1 MDEADCPV
9 AAAYLAVNT
18 ELVSSD
24 MGVVPVPVPRAV
36 ERLRQRYIYD
46 LANPVRAMHYLL
58 EDLAYVREILKYL
71 ESPECRN
78 DMENDHLRIREHIK
92 DHTIIFKG
100 LLATKARLET
110 IVIR

>member
-18 ELVSSD
+18 ELVSHD
-24 MGVVPVPVPRAV
+24 TGVVPIPVPVQRQ
-36 ERLRQRYIYD
+36 RQRYIYD

-58 EDLAYVREILKYL
+58 EDLAYVREVLKYL

-92 DHTIIFKG
+92 DHTVIFKG
-100 LLATKARLET
+100 LLATKVRLDT